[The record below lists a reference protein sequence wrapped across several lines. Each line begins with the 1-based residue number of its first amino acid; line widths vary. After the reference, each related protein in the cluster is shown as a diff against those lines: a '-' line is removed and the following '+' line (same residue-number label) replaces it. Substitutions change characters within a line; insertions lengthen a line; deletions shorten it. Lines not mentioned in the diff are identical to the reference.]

1 MNNETLL
8 VIFVGLTAFALL
20 AQAIVL
26 LVFFVVVRKTIK
38 TVQTDVQELRTAATP
53 ILSKSRE
60 LLERV
65 SPKVDAVTTDL
76 ADMVRELRHQSAEV
90 KATVGDILDRV
101 HRQSTR
107 VDSMFTTVVDG
118 VEHAGNVVADTM
130 GKPVRQASAIM
141 AAAKAF
147 LNVMTTGKRPTRSA
161 RITSDQDM
169 FV

>member
-1 MNNETLL
+1 
-8 VIFVGLTAFALL
+8 
-20 AQAIVL
+20 
-26 LVFFVVVRKTIK
+26 
-38 TVQTDVQELRTAATP
+38 
-53 ILSKSRE
+53 
-60 LLERV
+60 
-65 SPKVDAVTTDL
+65 VTTDL